1 MSRIKNAFTTL
12 PIHHKTILLI
22 GLLMMI
28 SFTFYVSVLG
38 YVFGIYDRQIYEKS
52 SQVLNMS
59 SVGIENQL
67 REISNLSFKVMSDE
81 PLQQCLLQLDKAES
95 GYEKNGLRK
104 KITNRLVAYAGSEKY
119 VYSMIFIDNDNNI
132 MAAGNREG
140 ISEKKQRELVA
151 LGQQYSG
158 SNAWYTGGD
167 QQARLLSVRQVKS
180 FTGGAFT
187 LEKLGT
193 LVIRVRLDRI
203 VQDQMQHPAEDSQLL
218 ITDGRE
224 VIYPTESTVSKSEI
238 ESELKRTQP
247 YGIAMFEQGRN
258 FVARANSPYTDWVY
272 LYMTPFDQM
281 FKQIQFVKQLVTVI
295 FIMIFLAA
303 LIFGA
308 KFSRSIT
315 QPIAQLIKKMRNIEK
330 GDLDKLE
337 EAALGNVPIS
347 SQNEVG
353 LLHRTFKM
361 MVQRI
366 RELID
371 ENYAKQLVIRETEL
385 KALQAQ
391 INPHF
396 LYNTLESI
404 NWLAKVQK
412 QHQISEMVEA
422 LGFLLR
428 SSVNM
433 SEKWITL
440 ERELDIVRS
449 YVTIQHT
456 RFEERLD
463 FDMDIA
469 PEVGTARIPKLT
481 LQPLVENAIHYALEP
496 SIEPCRIRIRARAD
510 GDNVVIEVEDDGP
523 GMTPEFL
530 EQLQEGR
537 VQTRGQGIGLSN
549 IKERIRLTF
558 GDEGEMIMS
567 SNPGSGTV
575 VSIRIPW
582 IREDDDDVQ
591 SDARR

>member
-22 GLLMMI
+22 GLLMLI

-81 PLQQCLLQLDKAES
+81 PLQQYLLQLDKAES

-337 EAALGNVPIS
+337 EVALGNVPVS

-558 GDEGEMIMS
+558 GEEGEMIMS

>member
-22 GLLMMI
+22 GLLMVI

-81 PLQQCLLQLDKAES
+81 PLQQYLLQLDKAES

-337 EAALGNVPIS
+337 EVALGNVPVS

-558 GDEGEMIMS
+558 GEEGEMIMS

-575 VSIRIPW
+575 ISIRIPW

>member
-81 PLQQCLLQLDKAES
+81 PLQQYLLQLDKAES

-337 EAALGNVPIS
+337 EVALGNVPVS

-558 GDEGEMIMS
+558 GEEGEMIMS

-582 IREDDDDVQ
+582 VREDDDDVQ

>member
-67 REISNLSFKVMSDE
+67 RDISNLSFKVMSDE
-81 PLQQCLLQLDKAES
+81 PLQQYLLQLDKAES

-337 EAALGNVPIS
+337 EVALGNVPVS

>member
-1 MSRIKNAFTTL
+1 MRKIKNAFMTL

-22 GLLMMI
+22 GLLMLV
-28 SFTFYVSVLG
+28 SFTFYVSVLR
-38 YVFGIYDRQIYEKS
+38 YVFSIYDRQIYEKS

-67 REISNLSFKVMSDE
+67 REITNLSFKVMSDE
-81 PLQQCLLQLDKAES
+81 PLQQYLLQLEKAET
-95 GYEKNGLRK
+95 GYEKNSVRK

-119 VYSMIFIDNDNNI
+119 VYSMIFIDNDKNI

-140 ISEKKQRELVA
+140 VSEAMQNELVA
-151 LGQQYSG
+151 LGEQHSG
-158 SNAWYTGGD
+158 ANAWYTGGD
-167 QQARLLSVRQVKS
+167 RQARLLSVRQVKS
-180 FTGGAFT
+180 FIGGAFT
-187 LEKLGT
+187 LDKLGT

-224 VIYPTESTVSKSEI
+224 VIYPTEPSVSESEI
-238 ESELKRTQP
+238 ESELKRIQP

-258 FVARANSPYTDWVY
+258 FVARAHSSYTDWVY

-281 FKQIQFVKQLVTVI
+281 FKQVQFVKQLVTVI
-295 FIMIFLAA
+295 FIVIFLAA
-303 LIFGA
+303 LIFGFR
-308 KFSRSIT
+308 FSRSIT
-315 QPIAQLIKKMRNIEK
+315 QPIAHLIKKMRNIEK

-337 EAALGNVPIS
+337 EAALGDIPS
-347 SQNEVG
+347 SPQNEVG

-361 MVQRI
+361 MLQRI

-412 QHQISEMVEA
+412 QRQISEMVEA

-449 YVTIQHT
+449 YVTIQRT

-463 FDMDIA
+463 FDMEIA

-496 SIEPCRIRIRARAD
+496 SIDPCRIRIRARAD
-510 GDNVVIEVEDDGP
+510 GDKVIIEVEDDGP
-523 GMTPEFL
+523 GMTAEFL
-530 EQLQEGR
+530 QQLQEGQI
-537 VQTRGQGIGLSN
+537 QTRGQGIGLSN
-549 IKERIRLTF
+549 IQERIRLTF
-558 GDEGEMIMS
+558 GDEGTMVMS
-567 SNPGSGTV
+567 SSPGSGTV
-575 VSIRIPW
+575 VSISIPW

>member
-81 PLQQCLLQLDKAES
+81 PLQQYLLQLDKAES

-104 KITNRLVAYAGSEKY
+104 KITNRLVAYEGSEKY

-337 EAALGNVPIS
+337 EVALGNVPVS

-558 GDEGEMIMS
+558 GEEGEMIMS

-582 IREDDDDVQ
+582 VREDDDDVQ

>member
-1 MSRIKNAFTTL
+1 MNKIKNAFTKL

-22 GLLMMI
+22 GFLMLI
-28 SFTFYVSVLG
+28 SFAFYVSVMQ
-38 YVFGIYDRQIYEKS
+38 YVLNIYDRQIYEKS

-59 SVGIENQL
+59 SVGIENKL
-67 REISNLSFKVMSDE
+67 RELSNLSFKVMSDE
-81 PLQQCLLQLDKAES
+81 PLQQYLLQLEKANS
-95 GYEKNGLRK
+95 GYERNSLRK

-119 VYSMIFIDNDNNI
+119 VYSMIFIDNDNNV

-140 ISEKKQRELVA
+140 ISATKQNELIA
-151 LGQQYSG
+151 LGEQYAG
-158 SNAWYTGGD
+158 SNVWQASGD

-193 LVIRVRLDRI
+193 LIIRVRLDRI
-203 VQDQMQHPAEDSQLL
+203 VQDQMQEPAEDSQLL
-218 ITDGRE
+218 IIDGTE
-224 VIYPTESTVSKSEI
+224 VIYPTESNVSKSEI
-238 ESELKRTQP
+238 AAELKRTEP
-247 YGIAMFEQGRN
+247 YWIASLDQGKY
-258 FVARANSPYTDWVY
+258 FVARAYSSYTNWNY
-272 LYMTPFDQM
+272 LYTTPFDQM
-281 FKQIQFVKQLVTVI
+281 FKQIQFVKQLVMVI
-295 FIMIFLAA
+295 FIMIFLVA
-303 LIFGA
+303 LVIGA

-315 QPIAQLIKKMRNIEK
+315 HPIAQLIKKMRNIEK

-337 EAALGNVPIS
+337 EAALGNIPVSP
-347 SQNEVG
+347 QNEVG

-361 MVQRI
+361 MLQRI

-449 YVTIQHT
+449 YVTIQRT

-463 FDMDIA
+463 FDMHIA

-496 SIEPCRIRIRARAD
+496 SVEPCQIRIRARAE
-510 GDNVVIEVEDDGP
+510 GDYVRIEVEDNGP
-523 GMTPEFL
+523 GMTSEFM
-530 EQLQEGR
+530 ERLQEGQI
-537 VQTRGQGIGLSN
+537 QTRGQGIGLTN
-549 IKERIRLTF
+549 IQERLRLTF
-558 GDEGEMIMS
+558 GDEGIMS
-567 SNPGSGTV
+567 ISSKPGSGTV
-575 VSIRIPW
+575 VSISIPW

>member
-1 MSRIKNAFTTL
+1 MNKIKNAFTKL

-22 GLLMMI
+22 GFLMLI
-28 SFTFYVSVLG
+28 SFAFYVSVMQ
-38 YVFGIYDRQIYEKS
+38 YVLNIYDRQIYEKS

-59 SVGIENQL
+59 SVGIENKL
-67 REISNLSFKVMSDE
+67 RELSNLSFKVMSDE
-81 PLQQCLLQLDKAES
+81 PLQQYLLQLEKANS
-95 GYEKNGLRK
+95 GYERNSLRK

-119 VYSMIFIDNDNNI
+119 VYSMIFIDNDNNV

-140 ISEKKQRELVA
+140 ISATKQNELIA
-151 LGQQYSG
+151 LGEQYAG
-158 SNAWYTGGD
+158 SNVWQASGD

-193 LVIRVRLDRI
+193 LIIRVRLDRI
-203 VQDQMQHPAEDSQLL
+203 VQDQMQEPAEDSQLL
-218 ITDGRE
+218 IIDGTE
-224 VIYPTESTVSKSEI
+224 VIYPTESNVSKSEI
-238 ESELKRTQP
+238 AAELKRTEP
-247 YGIAMFEQGRN
+247 YWIASLDQGKY
-258 FVARANSPYTDWVY
+258 FVARAYSSYTNWNY
-272 LYMTPFDQM
+272 LYTTPFDQM
-281 FKQIQFVKQLVTVI
+281 FKQIQFVKQLVMVI
-295 FIMIFLAA
+295 FIMIFLVA
-303 LIFGA
+303 LVIGA

-315 QPIAQLIKKMRNIEK
+315 HPIAQLIKKMRTIEK

-337 EAALGNVPIS
+337 EAALGNIPVSP
-347 SQNEVG
+347 QNEVG

-361 MVQRI
+361 MLQRI

-449 YVTIQHT
+449 YVTIQRT

-463 FDMDIA
+463 FDMHIA

-496 SIEPCRIRIRARAD
+496 SVEPCQIRIRARAE
-510 GDNVVIEVEDDGP
+510 GDYVRIEVEDNGP
-523 GMTPEFL
+523 GMTSEFM
-530 EQLQEGR
+530 ERLQEGQI
-537 VQTRGQGIGLSN
+537 QTRGQGIGLTN
-549 IKERIRLTF
+549 IQERLRLTF
-558 GDEGEMIMS
+558 GDEGIMS
-567 SNPGSGTV
+567 ISSKPGSGTV
-575 VSIRIPW
+575 VSISIPW

>member
-1 MSRIKNAFTTL
+1 MRKIKNAFTTL

-22 GLLMMI
+22 GLLMLI

-81 PLQQCLLQLDKAES
+81 PLQQYLLQLEKAET
-95 GYEKNGLRK
+95 GYEQNGLRK

-119 VYSMIFIDNDNNI
+119 VYSMVFIDNDNNI

-140 ISEKKQRELVA
+140 ISESKQRELVA
-151 LGQQYSG
+151 LAQQYSG

-224 VIYPTESTVSKSEI
+224 VIYPTESTVGKSEI

-258 FVARANSPYTDWVY
+258 FVARANSPYTGWVY

-281 FKQIQFVKQLVTVI
+281 FKQIQFAKQLVTVI

-337 EAALGNVPIS
+337 EAALGNVPVS

-361 MVQRI
+361 MLQRI

-510 GDNVVIEVEDDGP
+510 GDHVVIEVEDDGP
-523 GMTPEFL
+523 GMTAEFL

-537 VQTRGQGIGLSN
+537 IQTRGQGIGLSN

>member
-22 GLLMMI
+22 GLLMVI

-81 PLQQCLLQLDKAES
+81 PLQQYLLQLDKAES

-337 EAALGNVPIS
+337 EVALGNVPVS

-412 QHQISEMVEA
+412 QRQISEMVEA

-558 GDEGEMIMS
+558 GEEGEMIMS

>member
-1 MSRIKNAFTTL
+1 MTKIKNAFTTL

-22 GLLMMI
+22 GILMLI
-28 SFTFYVSVLG
+28 SFTFYASVLR
-38 YVFGIYDRQIYEKS
+38 YVFSIYDRQIYEKS

-67 REISNLSFKVMSDE
+67 REMSSLSFKVMSDE
-81 PLQQCLLQLDKAES
+81 PLQQYLLQLEKAET

-119 VYSMIFIDNDNNI
+119 VYSMLFIDNDNNV

-140 ISEKKQRELVA
+140 ISETKQKELVT
-151 LGQQYSG
+151 LGDRYSG
-158 SNAWYTGGD
+158 ANVWHTSGD

-193 LVIRVRLDRI
+193 LIIRVRLDRI
-203 VQDQMQHPAEDSQLL
+203 VQDQMQEPAEDSQLL
-218 ITDGRE
+218 ITDGKE
-224 VIYPTESTVSKSEI
+224 VIYPTESAVSEAEI

-247 YGIAMFEQGRN
+247 YGIAMFEHGRY
-258 FVARANSPYTDWVY
+258 FVARANSSYTDWTY
-272 LYMTPFDQM
+272 LYTTPFDQM

-295 FIMIFLAA
+295 FIMIFLVA
-303 LIFGA
+303 LIIGA

-315 QPIAQLIKKMRNIEK
+315 HPIAQLIKKMRNIEK

-347 SQNEVG
+347 PQNEVG

-361 MVQRI
+361 MLQRI

-412 QHQISEMVEA
+412 QRQISEMVEA

-449 YVTIQHT
+449 YVTIQRT
-456 RFEERLD
+456 RFEERLN
-463 FDMDIA
+463 FDMEIA

-496 SIEPCRIRIRARAD
+496 SIDPCRIRIRARAD
-510 GDNVVIEVEDDGP
+510 GDKVIIEVEDDGP

-530 EQLQEGR
+530 EQLHEGR
-537 VQTRGQGIGLSN
+537 IQTRGQGIGLSN
-549 IKERIRLTF
+549 IQERIRLTF
-558 GDEGEMIMS
+558 GDEGGMVMS
-567 SNPGSGTV
+567 SKPGSGTV
-575 VSIRIPW
+575 VSISIPW

>member
-22 GLLMMI
+22 GLLMLI

-81 PLQQCLLQLDKAES
+81 PLQQYLLQLDKAES

-558 GDEGEMIMS
+558 GEEGEMIMS

-582 IREDDDDVQ
+582 VREDDDDVQ

>member
-1 MSRIKNAFTTL
+1 MRKIKNAFMTL
-12 PIHHKTILLI
+12 PIQHKTILLI
-22 GLLMMI
+22 GLLMLV
-28 SFTFYVSVLG
+28 SFTFYVSVLR
-38 YVFGIYDRQIYEKS
+38 YVFSIYDRQIYEKS

-67 REISNLSFKVMSDE
+67 REITNLSFKVMSDE
-81 PLQQCLLQLDKAES
+81 PLQQYLLQLEKAET
-95 GYEKNGLRK
+95 GYEKNSVRK

-140 ISEKKQRELVA
+140 VSESMQNELVT
-151 LGQQYSG
+151 LGEQHSG
-158 SNAWYTGGD
+158 ANAWYTGGD
-167 QQARLLSVRQVKS
+167 RQARLLSVRQVKS
-180 FTGGAFT
+180 FIGGAFT
-187 LEKLGT
+187 LDKLGT

-218 ITDGRE
+218 ITDGKE
-224 VIYPTESTVSKSEI
+224 VIYPTEPSVSEAEI
-238 ESELKRTQP
+238 ESELKRIQP
-247 YGIAMFEQGRN
+247 YGIATFEQGRN
-258 FVARANSPYTDWVY
+258 FVARAHSSYTDWVY

-295 FIMIFLAA
+295 FIVIFLAA
-303 LIFGA
+303 LVFGFR
-308 KFSRSIT
+308 FSRSIT
-315 QPIAQLIKKMRNIEK
+315 QPIAHLIKKMRNIEK

-337 EAALGNVPIS
+337 EAALGDIPS
-347 SQNEVG
+347 SPQNEVG

-361 MVQRI
+361 MLQRI

-404 NWLAKVQK
+404 NWLAKIQK
-412 QHQISEMVEA
+412 QRQISEMVEA

-449 YVTIQHT
+449 YVTIQRT

-496 SIEPCRIRIRARAD
+496 SIDPCRIRIRARAEAD
-510 GDNVVIEVEDDGP
+510 KVVIEVEDDGP
-523 GMTPEFL
+523 GMTAEFL
-530 EQLQEGR
+530 EQLHEGQI
-537 VQTRGQGIGLSN
+537 QTRGQGIGLSN
-549 IKERIRLTF
+549 IQERIRLTF
-558 GDEGEMIMS
+558 GDEGTMVMS
-567 SNPGSGTV
+567 SSPGSGTV
-575 VSIRIPW
+575 VSISIPW

>member
-1 MSRIKNAFTTL
+1 MIRIKNALTTL

-22 GLLMMI
+22 GLLMLI

-81 PLQQCLLQLDKAES
+81 PLQQYLLQLDKAES
-95 GYEKNGLRK
+95 GYEQNGLRK

-510 GDNVVIEVEDDGP
+510 EDHVVIEVEDDGP

-537 VQTRGQGIGLSN
+537 IQTRGQGIGLSN

>member
-81 PLQQCLLQLDKAES
+81 PLQQYLLQLDKAES

-337 EAALGNVPIS
+337 EVALGNVPVS

-510 GDNVVIEVEDDGP
+510 GDNVVIDVEDDGP

-582 IREDDDDVQ
+582 VREDDDDVQ

>member
-22 GLLMMI
+22 GLLMVI

-81 PLQQCLLQLDKAES
+81 PLQQYLLQLDKAES

-337 EAALGNVPIS
+337 EVALGNVPVS

-510 GDNVVIEVEDDGP
+510 GDNVVIDVEDDGP

>member
-1 MSRIKNAFTTL
+1 MNKLKNAFTTL

-22 GLLMMI
+22 GFLMLI
-28 SFTFYVSVLG
+28 SFAFYVSVMQ
-38 YVFGIYDRQIYEKS
+38 YVLNIYDRQIYEKS

-59 SVGIENQL
+59 SVGIENKL
-67 REISNLSFKVMSDE
+67 RELSNLSFKVMSDE
-81 PLQQCLLQLDKAES
+81 PLQQYLLQLEKANS
-95 GYEKNGLRK
+95 GYERNSLRK

-119 VYSMIFIDNDNNI
+119 VYSMIFIDNDNNV

-140 ISEKKQRELVA
+140 ISATKQNELIA
-151 LGQQYSG
+151 LGEQFAG
-158 SNAWYTGGD
+158 SNVWQASGD

-193 LVIRVRLDRI
+193 LIIRVRLDRI
-203 VQDQMQHPAEDSQLL
+203 VQDQMQEPAEDSQLL
-218 ITDGRE
+218 IIDGTE
-224 VIYPTESTVSKSEI
+224 VIYPTESNVSKSEI
-238 ESELKRTQP
+238 AAELKRTEP
-247 YGIAMFEQGRN
+247 YWIASLDQGKY
-258 FVARANSPYTDWVY
+258 FVARAYSSYTNWNY
-272 LYMTPFDQM
+272 LYTTPFDQM
-281 FKQIQFVKQLVTVI
+281 FKQIQFVKQLVMVI
-295 FIMIFLAA
+295 FIMIFLVA
-303 LIFGA
+303 LVIGA

-315 QPIAQLIKKMRNIEK
+315 HPIAQLIKKMRNIEK

-337 EAALGNVPIS
+337 EAALGNIPVSP
-347 SQNEVG
+347 QNEVG

-361 MVQRI
+361 MLQRI

-440 ERELDIVRS
+440 EREMDIVRS
-449 YVTIQHT
+449 YVTIQRT

-463 FDMDIA
+463 FDMHIA

-496 SIEPCRIRIRARAD
+496 SVEPCQIRIRARAE
-510 GDNVVIEVEDDGP
+510 GDYVRIEVEDNGP
-523 GMTPEFL
+523 GMTSEFM
-530 EQLQEGR
+530 ERLQEGQI
-537 VQTRGQGIGLSN
+537 QTRGQGIGLTN
-549 IKERIRLTF
+549 IQERLRLTF
-558 GDEGEMIMS
+558 GDEGIMS
-567 SNPGSGTV
+567 ISSKPGSGTV
-575 VSIRIPW
+575 VSISIPW

>member
-1 MSRIKNAFTTL
+1 MNKIKNAFTTM
-12 PIHHKTILLI
+12 PIHHKTMLLI
-22 GLLMMI
+22 GFLMLV
-28 SFTFYVSVLG
+28 SLAFYLSVMQ
-38 YVFGIYDRQIYEKS
+38 YVLNIYDRQIYEKS

-59 SVGIENQL
+59 SVGIENKL
-67 REISNLSFKVMSDE
+67 RELSNLSFKVMSDE
-81 PLQQCLLQLDKAES
+81 PLQQYLLQLEKAET
-95 GYEKNGLRK
+95 GYERNGLRK

-119 VYSMIFIDNDNNI
+119 VYSMIFIDNDNNV

-140 ISEKKQRELVA
+140 ISAAKQKELIS
-151 LGQQYSG
+151 LGEQYAG
-158 SNAWYTGGD
+158 SNVWQASGD

-193 LVIRVRLDRI
+193 LIIRVRLDRI
-203 VQDQMQHPAEDSQLL
+203 VQDQMQEPAEDSQLL
-218 ITDGRE
+218 IVDGTE
-224 VIYPTESTVSKSEI
+224 VIYPTESNVSKAEI
-238 ESELKRTQP
+238 ASELKRTQP
-247 YGIAMFEQGRN
+247 YGIATLEQGKY
-258 FVARANSPYTDWVY
+258 FVARAHSSYTSWNY
-272 LYMTPFDQM
+272 LYTTPFDQM
-281 FKQIQFVKQLVTVI
+281 FKQIQFVKQLVIVI

-303 LIFGA
+303 LVFGA

-315 QPIAQLIKKMRNIEK
+315 HPIAQLIKKMRNIEK

-337 EAALGNVPIS
+337 AAALGNLPVSP
-347 SQNEVG
+347 QNEVG

-361 MVQRI
+361 MLQRI

-440 ERELDIVRS
+440 ERELEIVRS
-449 YVTIQHT
+449 YVTIQRT

-463 FDMDIA
+463 FDMQIA
-469 PEVGTARIPKLT
+469 PEIGTARIPKLT

-496 SIEPCRIRIRARAD
+496 SIEPCQIRIRARAE
-510 GDNVVIEVEDDGP
+510 GNHVCIEVEDNGP
-523 GMTPEFL
+523 GMTSEFI
-530 EQLQEGR
+530 ERLQEGQI
-537 VQTRGQGIGLSN
+537 QTRGQGIGLAN
-549 IKERIRLTF
+549 IQERLRLTF
-558 GDEGEMIMS
+558 GDKGIMS
-567 SNPGSGTV
+567 IRSTPGSGTV
-575 VSIRIPW
+575 VSISIPW

-591 SDARR
+591 SNARR

>member
-1 MSRIKNAFTTL
+1 MRKIKNAFTSL

-22 GLLMMI
+22 GFLMLI

-38 YVFGIYDRQIYEKS
+38 YVFKIYDRQIYEKS

-67 REISNLSFKVMSDE
+67 REIANLSFKVMSDE
-81 PLQQCLLQLDKAES
+81 ALQQYLLQLDKAES
-95 GYEKNGLRK
+95 GYEKNGLLK

-119 VYSMIFIDNDNNI
+119 IYSMIFIDNDHNV

-140 ISEKKQRELVA
+140 ISESMQTELIA

-158 SNAWYTGGD
+158 SNAWYTSGD
-167 QQARLLSVRQVKS
+167 QQARLISVRQVKS

-193 LVIRVRLDRI
+193 LIIRVRLDRI

-224 VIYPTESTVSKSEI
+224 VIYPTQSSVTDSEL

-258 FVARANSPYTDWVY
+258 FVARAHSSYTNWVY

-295 FIMIFLAA
+295 FFMILLVA
-303 LIFGA
+303 LVFGA
-308 KFSRSIT
+308 KLSRSIT

-337 EAALGNVPIS
+337 EAALGNVPVS

-361 MVQRI
+361 MLQRI

-404 NWLAKVQK
+404 NWLAKVHK
-412 QHQISEMVEA
+412 QRQISEMVEA

-449 YVTIQHT
+449 YVTIQRT

-469 PEVGTARIPKLT
+469 PEVGSARLPKLT

-496 SIEPCRIRIRARAD
+496 SIHPCKIRIRARAED
-510 GDNVVIEVEDDGP
+510 DKIIIEVEDDGP

-537 VQTRGQGIGLSN
+537 IQTRGQGIGLSN
-549 IKERIRLTF
+549 IQERIRLTF
-558 GDEGEMIMS
+558 GEEGSMVMS
-567 SNPGSGTV
+567 SNPGAGTV

>member
-22 GLLMMI
+22 GLLMVI

-81 PLQQCLLQLDKAES
+81 PLQQYLLQLDKAES

-337 EAALGNVPIS
+337 EVALGNVPVS

-558 GDEGEMIMS
+558 GEEGEMIMS

-582 IREDDDDVQ
+582 VREDDDDVQ

>member
-81 PLQQCLLQLDKAES
+81 PLQQYLLQLDKAES

-140 ISEKKQRELVA
+140 ISEKTQRELVA

-337 EAALGNVPIS
+337 EVALGNVPVS

-510 GDNVVIEVEDDGP
+510 GDNVVIDVEDDGP

>member
-1 MSRIKNAFTTL
+1 MRKIKNAFMTL
-12 PIHHKTILLI
+12 PIQHKTILLI
-22 GLLMMI
+22 GLLMLV
-28 SFTFYVSVLG
+28 SFTFYVSVLR
-38 YVFGIYDRQIYEKS
+38 YVFSIYDRQIYEKS

-67 REISNLSFKVMSDE
+67 REIANLSFKVMSDE
-81 PLQQCLLQLDKAES
+81 PLQQYLLQLEKAET

-119 VYSMIFIDNDNNI
+119 VYSMIFIDNDKNI

-140 ISEKKQRELVA
+140 VSESMQNELVV
-151 LGQQYSG
+151 LGEQHSG
-158 SNAWYTGGD
+158 ANAWYTGGD
-167 QQARLLSVRQVKS
+167 RQARLLSVRQVKS
-180 FTGGAFT
+180 FIGGAFT
-187 LEKLGT
+187 LDKLGT

-218 ITDGRE
+218 ITDGKE
-224 VIYPTESTVSKSEI
+224 VIYPTEPSVSEAEI
-238 ESELKRTQP
+238 ESELKRIQP
-247 YGIAMFEQGRN
+247 YGIATFEQGRN
-258 FVARANSPYTDWVY
+258 FVARAHSSYTDWVY

-281 FKQIQFVKQLVTVI
+281 FKQVQFVKQLVTVI
-295 FIMIFLAA
+295 FIVIFLAA
-303 LIFGA
+303 LVFGFR
-308 KFSRSIT
+308 FSRSIT
-315 QPIAQLIKKMRNIEK
+315 QPIAHLIKKMRNIEK

-337 EAALGNVPIS
+337 EAALGDIPS
-347 SQNEVG
+347 SPQNEVG

-361 MVQRI
+361 MLQRI

-412 QHQISEMVEA
+412 QRQISEMVEA

-449 YVTIQHT
+449 YVTIQRT

-463 FDMDIA
+463 FDMEIA

-496 SIEPCRIRIRARAD
+496 SIDPCRIRIRARAE
-510 GDNVVIEVEDDGP
+510 GDKVIIEVEDDGP
-523 GMTPEFL
+523 GMTAEFL
-530 EQLQEGR
+530 QQLQEGQI
-537 VQTRGQGIGLSN
+537 QTRGQGIGLSN
-549 IKERIRLTF
+549 IQERIRLTF
-558 GDEGEMIMS
+558 GDEGTMVMS
-567 SNPGSGTV
+567 SSPGSGTV
-575 VSIRIPW
+575 VSISIPW

>member
-1 MSRIKNAFTTL
+1 MRQMKNAFTAL

-22 GLLMMI
+22 GCLMLV
-28 SFTFYVSVLG
+28 SFTFYVSVLS
-38 YVFGIYDRQIYEKS
+38 YVFNIYDRQIYEKS

-67 REISNLSFKVMSDE
+67 REIANLSFKVMSDE
-81 PLQQCLLQLDKAES
+81 QLQQYLLQLDKADTV
-95 GYEKNGLRK
+95 YARNTLRK

-119 VYSMIFIDNDNNI
+119 VYSMLFIDNDNNI

-140 ISEKKQRELVA
+140 ISKDMQTELVS
-151 LGQQYSG
+151 LGDKHAG

-167 QQARLLSVRQVKS
+167 RQARLLSVRQVKS
-180 FTGGAFT
+180 FTGGFT

-193 LVIRVRLDRI
+193 LIIRVRLDRI
-203 VQDQMQHPAEDSQLL
+203 VQDQMQHPAEDSQLM
-218 ITDGRE
+218 ITDGKE
-224 VIYPTESTVSKSEI
+224 AIYPTESTVSEEEI
-238 ESELKRTQP
+238 AAELNRTQP
-247 YGIAMFEQGRN
+247 YGIATFEQGRH
-258 FVARANSPYTDWVY
+258 FVARANSSYTNWVY
-272 LYMTPFDQM
+272 LYMTPYDQM
-281 FKQIQFVKQLVTVI
+281 FKQIQFIKQLVTVI
-295 FIMIFLAA
+295 FIVIMLTA
-303 LIFGA
+303 LLVGA

-337 EAALGNVPIS
+337 EAALGNVPLS
-347 SQNEVG
+347 PQNEVG

-361 MVQRI
+361 MLQRI
-366 RELID
+366 RELIE

-404 NWLAKVQK
+404 NWMAKVQK
-412 QHQISEMVEA
+412 QTQISEMVEA

-433 SEKWITL
+433 SEKWIAL
-440 ERELDIVRS
+440 EKELDIVRS
-449 YVTIQHT
+449 YVTIQQT

-469 PEVGTARIPKLT
+469 PEVTTARIPKLT

-496 SIEPCRIRIRARAD
+496 SIDPCQIRIRARAE
-510 GDNVVIEVEDDGP
+510 GDKVVIEVQDDGP
-523 GMTPEFL
+523 GMTPEFM
-530 EQLQEGR
+530 ERLQEGR
-537 VQTRGQGIGLSN
+537 IKTRGQGIGLSN
-549 IKERIRLTF
+549 IQERIRLTF
-558 GDEGEMIMS
+558 GDEGEMIVS
-567 SNPGSGTV
+567 SRPGSGTV

>member
-1 MSRIKNAFTTL
+1 MSKFKNAFTTL
-12 PIHHKTILLI
+12 PIHHKTMLLI
-22 GLLMMI
+22 GFLMLI
-28 SFTFYVSVLG
+28 SFAFYVSVMQ
-38 YVFGIYDRQIYEKS
+38 YVLNIYDRQIYEKS

-59 SVGIENQL
+59 SVGIENKL
-67 REISNLSFKVMSDE
+67 RELSNLSFKVMSDE
-81 PLQQCLLQLDKAES
+81 PLQQYLLQLEKAET
-95 GYEKNGLRK
+95 GYERNGLRK

-119 VYSMIFIDNDNNI
+119 VYSMIFIDNDNNV

-140 ISEKKQRELVA
+140 ISETKQQELIS
-151 LGQQYSG
+151 LGEQYAG
-158 SNAWYTGGD
+158 SNVWLASGD

-193 LVIRVRLDRI
+193 LIIRVRLDRI
-203 VQDQMQHPAEDSQLL
+203 VQDQMQEPAEDSQLL
-218 ITDGRE
+218 IVDGTE

-238 ESELKRTQP
+238 ASELKRTQP
-247 YGIAMFEQGRN
+247 YGIATLEQGKY
-258 FVARANSPYTDWVY
+258 FVARTHSSYTDWNY
-272 LYMTPFDQM
+272 LYTTPFDQM
-281 FKQIQFVKQLVTVI
+281 FKQIQFVKQLVMVI
-295 FIMIFLAA
+295 FIMIFLVA
-303 LIFGA
+303 LVIGA

-315 QPIAQLIKKMRNIEK
+315 HPIAQLIKKMRNIEK

-337 EAALGNVPIS
+337 EAALGNIS
-347 SQNEVG
+347 VSPQNEVG

-361 MVQRI
+361 MLQRI

-404 NWLAKVQK
+404 NWMAKMQK

-449 YVTIQHT
+449 YVTIQRT

-463 FDMDIA
+463 FDMHIA

-496 SIEPCRIRIRARAD
+496 SIEPCQIRIRARAE
-510 GDNVVIEVEDDGP
+510 GEHIRIEVEDNGP
-523 GMTPEFL
+523 GMTSEFM
-530 EQLQEGR
+530 ERLQEGQI
-537 VQTRGQGIGLSN
+537 QTRGQGIGLTN
-549 IKERIRLTF
+549 IQERLRLTF
-558 GDEGEMIMS
+558 GDEGTMS
-567 SNPGSGTV
+567 ISSKPGSGTV
-575 VSIRIPW
+575 VSISIPW

>member
-1 MSRIKNAFTTL
+1 MRKIKNAFMTL
-12 PIHHKTILLI
+12 PIQHKTILLI
-22 GLLMMI
+22 GLLMLV
-28 SFTFYVSVLG
+28 SFTFYVSVLR
-38 YVFGIYDRQIYEKS
+38 YVFSIYDRQIYEKS

-67 REISNLSFKVMSDE
+67 REITNLSFKVMSDE
-81 PLQQCLLQLDKAES
+81 PLQQYLLQLEKAET
-95 GYEKNGLRK
+95 GYEKNSVRK

-119 VYSMIFIDNDNNI
+119 VYSMIFIDNDQNI

-140 ISEKKQRELVA
+140 VSESMQNELVA
-151 LGQQYSG
+151 LGEQHSG
-158 SNAWYTGGD
+158 ANAWYTGGD
-167 QQARLLSVRQVKS
+167 RQARLLSVRQVKS
-180 FTGGAFT
+180 FIGGAFT
-187 LEKLGT
+187 LDKLGT

-218 ITDGRE
+218 ITDGRDG
-224 VIYPTESTVSKSEI
+224 IYTTEPAVSEAEI
-238 ESELKRTQP
+238 ESELKRIQP
-247 YGIAMFEQGRN
+247 YGIATFEQGRN
-258 FVARANSPYTDWVY
+258 FVARAHSSYTDWVY

-281 FKQIQFVKQLVTVI
+281 FKQVQFVKQLVTVI
-295 FIMIFLAA
+295 FIVIFLAA
-303 LIFGA
+303 LVFGFR
-308 KFSRSIT
+308 FSRSIT
-315 QPIAQLIKKMRNIEK
+315 QPIAHLIKKMRNIEK

-337 EAALGNVPIS
+337 EAALGDIPS
-347 SQNEVG
+347 SPQNEVG

-361 MVQRI
+361 MLQRI

-404 NWLAKVQK
+404 NWLAKIQK
-412 QHQISEMVEA
+412 QRQISEMVEA

-449 YVTIQHT
+449 YVTIQRT

-496 SIEPCRIRIRARAD
+496 SIDPCRIRIRARAEAD
-510 GDNVVIEVEDDGP
+510 KVVIEVEDDGP
-523 GMTPEFL
+523 GMTAEFL
-530 EQLQEGR
+530 EQLHEGQI
-537 VQTRGQGIGLSN
+537 QTRGQGIGLSN
-549 IKERIRLTF
+549 IQERIRLTF
-558 GDEGEMIMS
+558 GDEGTMVMS
-567 SNPGSGTV
+567 SSPGSGTV
-575 VSIRIPW
+575 VSISIPW

>member
-1 MSRIKNAFTTL
+1 MSRIKNAFTKL

-81 PLQQCLLQLDKAES
+81 PLQQYLLQLDKAES

-140 ISEKKQRELVA
+140 ISEKKQKELVA
-151 LGQQYSG
+151 LGQQNSG

-258 FVARANSPYTDWVY
+258 FVARANSPYTNWVY

-337 EAALGNVPIS
+337 EAALGNVPAS

-558 GDEGEMIMS
+558 GEEGEMIMS

-591 SDARR
+591 SYARR